1 MSKEAKT
8 RIVQLGT
15 AGKEIVSPEL
25 EERARET
32 FHRAVERA
40 GGLALTPDGTL
51 TYEDPFES

>member
-8 RIVQLGT
+8 RIVQLG
-15 AGKEIVSPEL
+15 ADGKEVVSPEL
-25 EERARET
+25 EERARQT

-51 TYEDPFES
+51 AYEEDL